1 MIDAPLPGV
10 YSGGMFKQLIT
21 WACAAAVVA
30 PAWCAD
36 WMADFEAAQA
46 KAKEAKKPLLVDFT
60 GSDWCSACK
69 ALERDVLN
77 KPEFLSYAKE
87 QFVLVKVDVPMNA
100 KMDPA
105 LKKKNQDLVKKYS
118 IPGYP
123 TLLVMTP
130 KGEVAGGFVGA
141 KSSPDAVKPIL
152 DKAAGNARALAKAH
166 RLKGSDEEQARA
178 LYDVYQAMGREVRP
192 CAAALHAEIRQKDP
206 QDTLHLVGGEQD
218 VASQAQ
224 ELEARTGEKMFSMTG
239 QQILDI
245 VKEFEPKIYPENRLS
260 LLQVKMTGLLFA
272 AESVDDMNKAR
283 DILLKDAES
292 LPEMKDEVMEQIR
305 HQFADPA
312 GTLKK
317 MQEFKA
323 QQQH

>member
-1 MIDAPLPGV
+1 MLKQ
-10 YSGGMFKQLIT
+10 MFML
-21 WACAAAVVA
+21 ACAAVVA
-30 PAWCAD
+30 PALCGD
-36 WMADFEAAQA
+36 WMADFDAA
-46 KAKEAKKPLLVDFT
+46 KAKAQSDKKPLLVDFT

-69 ALERDVLN
+69 SLEAAVLN
-77 KPEFLSYAKE
+77 KPEFLAYAKGK
-87 QFVLVKVDVPMNA
+87 FILVKVDLPMRA
-100 KMDPA
+100 QMDPA
-105 LKKKNQDLVKKYS
+105 LKQKNQELVKQYNVE
-118 IPGYP
+118 GFP
-123 TLLVMTP
+123 TILVMTP

-141 KSSPDAVKPIL
+141 KASTDAVKTVL
-152 DKAAGNARALAKAH
+152 DQAYENAKALVKAH
-166 RLKGSDEEQARA
+166 RMKGSSEEQAKA

-192 CAAALHAEIRQKDP
+192 CASALHSEIRQKDP
-206 QDTLHLVGGEQD
+206 KDTLHLVGGEQD
-218 VASQAQ
+218 VHAQAQ

-260 LLQVKMTGLLFA
+260 LLQVKMTGLLYA
-272 AESVDDMNKAR
+272 AESVEDMNKAR
-283 DILLKDAES
+283 DILLKDAED

-323 QQQH
+323 QQQQQH

>member
-1 MIDAPLPGV
+1 MIDAPLPCV

-21 WACAAAVVA
+21 LACAAAVVA
-30 PAWCAD
+30 PAWCAE

-46 KAKEAKKPLLVDFT
+46 KAREAKKPLLVDFT

-69 ALERDVLN
+69 ALERDVLD
-77 KPEFLSYAKE
+77 KPEFLSYAKDK
-87 QFVLVKVDVPMNA
+87 FVLVKVDVPMNA

-105 LKKKNQDLVKKYS
+105 LKKKNQDLVKRYS
-118 IPGYP
+118 IPGFP

-130 KGEVAGGFVGA
+130 SGAVSGGFVGA

-152 DKAAGNARALAKAH
+152 DKAADNARALVKARH
-166 RLKGSDEEQARA
+166 LKGSSEEQAKA

-218 VASQAQ
+218 VAAQAQ

-323 QQQH
+323 QQKH